1 MLTSIERI
9 QLNYTE
15 TNGTSLPGYLQS
27 PGLWGTVQPTF
38 GYTMGSQRD
47 IRQLAAQNGWLTV
60 FPEFNQQ
67 YTTNVTTNLDYVVN
81 VSPLTDLRI
90 DFTGGRTYAN
100 NSTENFNTIDSNGNG
115 FSDVYNGLITN
126 SFGNFS
132 ISTSLLKTAFKQSD
146 EVMSL
151 PFDDFRANRLI
162 ISRRLAADSGVD
174 FSNPNNFENGDIN
187 SYPLGFGKTNQAV
200 LLPAFLA
207 AYTGKDA
214 NKISTSPF
222 RDTPIPNWTLRYTGL
237 MKLKWFKK
245 NFNRFSMTH
254 GYMATYT
261 VNQFQRNLDYSDIDF
276 QEPYDN
282 QSTVVLDQSGNYKNE
297 ILLGNVN
304 LMEQFS
310 PLIKVDMEFKSSLKL
325 LAEIRTDRMLSLSF
339 DNNLLTEIKGKQ
351 YTVGLGYR
359 VKDLKFR
366 TRMGGGQT
374 RTLKSDL
381 NMKADISMRDNLT
394 TIRYLDL
401 DQSQVTAGQTIWSVK
416 YQADYAF
423 SKNLTGILYFDYNFS
438 EYAISTVFPQTT
450 IRSGITLKYNF
461 GN

>member
-1 MLTSIERI
+1 
-9 QLNYTE
+9 
-15 TNGTSLPGYLQS
+15 
-27 PGLWGTVQPTF
+27 
-38 GYTMGSQRD
+38 
-47 IRQLAAQNGWLTV
+47 
-60 FPEFNQQ
+60 
-67 YTTNVTTNLDYVVN
+67 
-81 VSPLTDLRI
+81 
-90 DFTGGRTYAN
+90 
-100 NSTENFNTIDSNGNG
+100 
-115 FSDVYNGLITN
+115 
-126 SFGNFS
+126 
-132 ISTSLLKTAFKQSD
+132 
-146 EVMSL
+146 
-151 PFDDFRANRLI
+151 
-162 ISRRLAADSGVD
+162 
-174 FSNPNNFENGDIN
+174 
-187 SYPLGFGKTNQAV
+187 
-200 LLPAFLA
+200 
-207 AYTGKDA
+207 
-214 NKISTSPF
+214 
-222 RDTPIPNWTLRYTGL
+222 
-237 MKLKWFKK
+237 
-245 NFNRFSMTH
+245 
-254 GYMATYT
+254 MATYT

>member
-1 MLTSIERI
+1 MTVIFWEVKIQRLMFGMVFFDIGDPNRYYQQLGLTYNLPLDKLPYLDFIRANYAYNGDFQWQKGSDLFGNFIAEDGVTYDLGNTISNTNSHNLNVNMDMKKFYRNIKPKKRRKPGTNRPNQSKSLLTRATTVLTSIERI

-187 SYPLGFGKTNQAV
+187 SYPFGFGKTNQAV

-207 AYTGKDA
+207 AYSGKDA
-214 NKISTSPF
+214 NKISTSPW
-222 RDTPIPNWTLRYTGL
+222 RDTPIPNWTMTLYGPDET
-237 MKLKWFKK
+237 KL
-245 NFNRFSMTH
+245 
-254 GYMATYT
+254 
-261 VNQFQRNLDYSDIDF
+261 V
-276 QEPYDN
+276 
-282 QSTVVLDQSGNYKNE
+282 
-297 ILLGNVN
+297 
-304 LMEQFS
+304 
-310 PLIKVDMEFKSSLKL
+310 
-325 LAEIRTDRMLSLSF
+325 
-339 DNNLLTEIKGKQ
+339 
-351 YTVGLGYR
+351 
-359 VKDLKFR
+359 
-366 TRMGGGQT
+366 
-374 RTLKSDL
+374 
-381 NMKADISMRDNLT
+381 
-394 TIRYLDL
+394 
-401 DQSQVTAGQTIWSVK
+401 
-416 YQADYAF
+416 
-423 SKNLTGILYFDYNFS
+423 
-438 EYAISTVFPQTT
+438 
-450 IRSGITLKYNF
+450 
-461 GN
+461 